1 MIDISLEKIDQ
12 IRALGYRPQVI
23 GVIYHKNKVLF
34 VYKKEYDLWMFAQG
48 GIDNGETIE
57 SGFWREMEEE
67 LGKDFI
73 KNLNKDLKLIIK
85 DKSEFPSQTQGS
97 RVLQTD
103 AGEEIFM
110 KGKFYFVIAVES
122 QTDEIDITKSEFD
135 DYKWVSYN
143 ESQAILATIYQTG
156 KRRILSSIVEKI
168 KEMGLIE

>member
-23 GVIYHKNKVLF
+23 GVIYHCKKILF
-34 VYKKEYDLWMFAQG
+34 LYHQEYNLWMFAQG

-57 SGFWREMEEE
+57 SGFWREMGEE
-67 LGKDFI
+67 LGEDFTS
-73 KNLNKDLKLIIK
+73 KLDKDLKLVIK

-97 RVLQTD
+97 RKLTTD
-103 AGEEIFM
+103 SDEEIDM
-110 KGKFYFVIAVES
+110 KGKFYFAIAVES
-122 QTDEIDITKSEFD
+122 QTDEIDMDKSEFD

-143 ESQAILATIYQTG
+143 EAQTVLGTIYQTG